1 MYVNVNDF
9 ELLYLIK
16 EGNSYAYK
24 FIFKKYEHLICKI
37 YYDNK
42 LLQKIPYCDFLQEGY
57 MCLDKA
63 IKTYSDKYECIFYS
77 YFLII
82 LKRRSMRLI
91 QNGGLYLKESSTV
104 YQDERFFKSKKYK
117 YILIDSLKKD
127 LNLKDDIDKDLFNEC
142 ILNNAKVITIA
153 EKYNMDY
160 GIVYFKYKKIKAKIE
175 KILTNIVV

>member
-16 EGNSYAYK
+16 EGNSYAYN
-24 FIFKKYEHLICKI
+24 FLFKKYEHLISKI

-42 LLQKIPYCDFLQEGY
+42 LLQKIPYSDFLQEGY

-63 IKTYSDKYECIFYS
+63 IKTYNNKHECGFYS

-82 LKRRSMRLI
+82 LKRRSIRLI
-91 QNGGLYLKESSTV
+91 QNGGLYLKESTTV
-104 YQDERFFKSKKYK
+104 YQDERLFKSKKYK
-117 YILIDSLKKD
+117 HLLIDSIKKD
-127 LNLKDDIDKDLFNEC
+127 LNLKDGIDKDLFNEC
-142 ILNNAKVITIA
+142 IINNVKVNKIA
-153 EKYNMDY
+153 EKYNIDY

-175 KILTNIVV
+175 KILTNIEV

>member
-16 EGNSYAYK
+16 DGNSYAYN
-24 FIFKKYEHLICKI
+24 FMFKKYEHLISKI

-42 LLQKIPYCDFLQEGY
+42 LLQKILYCDFMQEGY

-63 IKTYSDKYECIFYS
+63 IKTYNEKYECGFYS

-82 LKRRSMRLI
+82 LKRRSIRLI
-91 QNGGLYLKESSTV
+91 QNGSLYLKESSTV

-127 LNLKDDIDKDLFNEC
+127 LNLKENIDKDLFEEC
-142 ILNNAKVITIA
+142 IINNVKVIKIA
-153 EKYNMDY
+153 EKYNLDY
-160 GIVYFKYKKIKAKIE
+160 GIVYFKYKKIKTKIE